1 MVKGQR
7 VIDKLFS
14 KEIVEKI
21 DRQNGEIFEDPL
33 LERFLSL
40 ELWKD
45 EENPDIR
52 YILLLIRDLAIEL
65 IRMKEEKV
73 R

>member
-1 MVKGQR
+1 MVKGKR